1 MPQNQNSLLP
11 EIAASERAF
20 PWLNANGS
28 IAPVAGPS
36 APPVYVQGP
45 DGALVEFPAGT
56 PRAEME
62 RALRAHYGGPTGAP
76 VQPSAT
82 TPRTGMFDD
91 LIPATP
97 PQAVPVAAPS
107 GMPPLPPGFV
117 LDAPAKQADPWDQF
131 ADAPPVDPWAAF
143 KDAPPA
149 QVAGTTRDLPPLP
162 PGFVLDAPRAPVV
175 PPLPPGFVL
184 DAPAPAKRP
193 GMFDDLIPAQPAAA
207 AAKRPGMFDDLIPA
221 RPPVAS
227 QPDVAIGGNGE
238 PTRIT
243 VRPPVLQRVREAID
257 PINVASNVGN
267 SLMNGGH
274 SLAVGAQGVGAG
286 VRDLAL
292 MPFDLAAGAQN
303 LAVTG
308 INKVFGTEIPMATPA
323 SQLAEK
329 ATAPFSIPESEMSP
343 NEKLGYNI
351 NRFGTQGLGM
361 GSMLMARAPAV
372 AEAVMSSPTATGRLL
387 DTMARPYTAA
397 PARTVTGD
405 AISGMGSGV
414 GVNAAQDYVP
424 QDPTSTT
431 GKMLKGVADFAAPLL
446 GGVGASTAQGAAEG
460 VGGLIR
466 NLAARKFSSAPRETP
481 VNPRTK
487 APYNAADVDRAAVQ
501 LQAGTVGAPRAVA
514 QDIRENATELTNPKR
529 PGETPVEMSQLP
541 TSGLLSRD
549 PGLVT
554 LEGGARSKGAPSF
567 VQRDQNVKEGAA
579 QRVENLRDPEA
590 DLGAVLRRAGEA
602 RNERLAPSEAAVQA
616 RAEESAARDAARQR
630 QGAEFGAVA
639 NSEAKA
645 NASRRLDRAVV
656 DNNYVPAR
664 AEKNRQFDQAPGR
677 TEMLPADDVLAAVDR
692 VRASINR
699 LGPAAEQLPAE
710 FVQRLDR
717 LRPQIDPA
725 TGANIGG
732 PGTALGG
739 DLADLRRY
747 MNVAEQKAQNSGNFD
762 LADNIRTL
770 RGAINRTIEAAPGY
784 AEANA
789 NYGRFADRFRPE
801 RNDEMAKFTR
811 ELDRSGN
818 TDGMPNRGSTPPSET
833 AGRFLSSPEK
843 SAALQRTLSGAQS
856 AEAGQAA
863 ARDYMRSDFA
873 MSALNP
879 DGSINLARASAW
891 SRNNADVL
899 AQFPALRTEFD
910 GIVRTAR
917 RGDQLSTE
925 AKSALENARR
935 AHRATEADIDRS
947 AIGTLLR
954 EDPRDVANGLLSG
967 GYSSGKKLDEINA
980 LVKNDEAAKRGWK
993 AAVSEV
999 LADRV
1004 QSSRAIGETPE
1015 VQFARLAKEFK
1026 NNEAL
1031 LAKTFS
1037 PEEMNGLRQA
1047 HKILEY
1053 FKEAEKRATVGS
1065 NTADKWN
1072 VPGWAQLI
1080 VRHAYG
1086 DIKGGGIVK
1095 RFKLLLELLPTN
1107 KQSADEIVH
1116 MAWFNPDVAAYL
1128 LERPIRNPNIPQYN
1142 VNLRRLIAAD
1152 NAARQSGPGGTN

>member
-1 MPQNQNSLLP
+1 MLP
-11 EIAASERAF
+11 EIASSERAF
-20 PWLNANGS
+20 PWLNANGTM
-28 IAPVAGPS
+28 APVAAPS
-36 APPVYVQGP
+36 AHPIHVRGP

-56 PRAEME
+56 SRAEME
-62 RALRAHYGGPTGAP
+62 RALRAHYGGPTSAP
-76 VQPSAT
+76 AHPPAT
-82 TPRTGMFDD
+82 PPRTGMFDD

-97 PQAVPVAAPS
+97 PQAVQSVPPS

-117 LDAPAKQADPWDQF
+117 LDAPAKQADPRDQF
-131 ADAPPVDPWAAF
+131 ADAPQADPWAAF
-143 KDAPPA
+143 KDAPPQPAATPKFVPVDHNPFA
-149 QVAGTTRDLPPLP
+149 QPKANTAIPALPPGFVIDTPPAAPGLPPGFVIDAPRAPVIPPLP
-162 PGFVLDAPRAPVV
+162 PGFVLDTPPAPRLVPVDHDPFAVSAQPHVV
-175 PPLPPGFVL
+175 P
-184 DAPAPAKRP
+184 
-193 GMFDDLIPAQPAAA
+193 
-207 AAKRPGMFDDLIPA
+207 
-221 RPPVAS
+221 
-227 QPDVAIGGNGE
+227 GNGE

-243 VRPPVLQRVREAID
+243 VRPEAQRLPSAVR
-257 PINVASNVGN
+257 
-267 SLMNGGH
+267 

-286 VRDLAL
+286 VRDIAL

-303 LAVTG
+303 LVMSG
-308 INKVFGTEIPMATPA
+308 VNKLFGTEIPMATPA
-323 SQLAEK
+323 SQMAEK

-343 NEKLGYNI
+343 SEKLGYNI

-361 GSMLMARAPAV
+361 GSMLMTRAPAV
-372 AEAVMSSPTATGRLL
+372 AEAVMSAPTATGRFL

-431 GKMLKGVADFAAPLL
+431 GKILKGAADFAAPLL

-460 VGGLIR
+460 IGGLIR
-466 NLAARKFSSAPRETP
+466 NLAARKFNSAPPEIP

-501 LQAGTVGAPRAVA
+501 LQAGAVGGPRAVA
-514 QDIRENATELTNPKR
+514 QDIRENAAELTNPKR
-529 PGETPVEMSQLP
+529 PGETPVDASALP

-554 LEGGARSKGAPSF
+554 LEGGARSKGAPTF

-579 QRVENLRDPEA
+579 QRVKNLRDPEA

-616 RAEESAARDAARQR
+616 RAQESAVRDAARQE

-639 NSEAKA
+639 NSQARA
-645 NASRRLDRAVV
+645 NASRRLDSAIV

-664 AEKNRQFDQAPGR
+664 AEKNRLFDQAPGR
-677 TEMLPADDVLAAVDR
+677 NEMLPADDVLAAVDR

-717 LRPQIDPA
+717 LRPQTDPV

-732 PGTALGG
+732 PGMALGG

-770 RGAINRTIEAAPGY
+770 RGAINSTIETAPGY

-789 NYGRFADRFRPE
+789 NYSQFANRFRPE
-801 RNDEMAKFTR
+801 RNDEMAQFTR

-843 SAALQRTLSGAQS
+843 SAALQRALNGAPS

-879 DGSINLARASAW
+879 DGTLNLARASAW

-910 GIVRTAR
+910 GIVRSAQ
-917 RGDQLSTE
+917 RGDQLSAE

-935 AHRATEADIDRS
+935 THRATEADIDRS
-947 AIGTLLR
+947 AAGTLLR

-1004 QSSRAIGETPE
+1004 QGSRAIGETPE
-1015 VQFARLAKEFK
+1015 IQFARLAKEFK

-1037 PEEMNGLRQA
+1037 PDEMNGLRQA

-1128 LERPIRNPNIPQYN
+1128 LERPIKNPNVPQYN

-1152 NAARQSGPGGTN
+1152 NAARGSGSK

>member
-28 IAPVAGPS
+28 IAPVAAPQRRLIQFEGRRIEVPADTTDDEIRGILGHGRGNVQTGPAS
-36 APPVYVQGP
+36 
-45 DGALVEFPAGT
+45 
-56 PRAEME
+56 
-62 RALRAHYGGPTGAP
+62 PT
-76 VQPSAT
+76 T
-82 TPRTGMFDD
+82 MPRTGMFDD

-97 PQAVPVAAPS
+97 PQASPAAAPS

-184 DAPAPAKRP
+184 DTPPAAHGLPPGYVIDPPARP
-193 GMFDDLIPAQPAAA
+193 GMFDDLIPAQPATA

-221 RPPVAS
+221 RPPVAM
-227 QPDVAIGGNGE
+227 QPDVAIGGKGE

-243 VRPPVLQRVREAID
+243 VRPEAQQRPSA
-257 PINVASNVGN
+257 
-267 SLMNGGH
+267 MH

-329 ATAPFSIPESEMSP
+329 ATAPFSIPEKEMSP

-372 AEAVMSSPTATGRLL
+372 AEAVMSAPTATGRLL

-431 GKMLKGVADFAAPLL
+431 GKMLKGAADFAAPLL

-466 NLAARKFSSAPRETP
+466 NLAARKLSSAPREIP

-487 APYNAADVDRAAVQ
+487 APYNSADVDRAAVQ
-501 LQAGTVGAPRAVA
+501 LQAGTIGSPRAVA
-514 QDIRENATELTNPKR
+514 QDIRESATELTNPTR
-529 PGETPVEMSQLP
+529 PGETPVDASALP

-579 QRVENLRDPEA
+579 QRVESLRDPEA

-616 RAEESAARDAARQR
+616 RAEESAARDAARQQ
-630 QGAEFGAVA
+630 QGAEFGAIA

-656 DNNYVPAR
+656 DENYVPAR

-692 VRASINR
+692 VRAGINR

-717 LRPQIDPA
+717 LRPQIDPE

-747 MNVAEQKAQNSGNFD
+747 MNIAEQKAQNSGNFD

-811 ELDRSGN
+811 EIDRSGN

-843 SAALQRTLSGAQS
+843 SAALQRTLSGAPS

-873 MSALNP
+873 VSALNP

-910 GIVRTAR
+910 GIVRSAQ
-917 RGDQLSTE
+917 RGDQLSAE

-935 AHRATEADIDRS
+935 AHPATEADIDRS

-993 AAVSEV
+993 ATVSEV

-1015 VQFARLAKEFK
+1015 IQFARLAKEFK

-1152 NAARQSGPGGTN
+1152 NAARQSGAGGTN